1 MTDLDRVA
9 KLVTSLPIGIKTD
22 DGTGRIVKPPI
33 DKTDNFIN
41 ATGYFMT
48 VIGAQQFV
56 KDAIAKID
64 TSDKISDTA
73 VSARIDTLQA
83 SLDTTTA

>member
-9 KLVTSLPIGIKTD
+9 KLLTSIPIGIKTD
-22 DGTGRIVKPPI
+22 DSTGKIVKLPI
-33 DKTDNFIN
+33 DIKDDFIN

-64 TSDKISDTA
+64 TSDKISDTT
-73 VSARIDTLQA
+73 VSSKIDTLQNA
-83 SLDTTTA
+83 LDTTTA